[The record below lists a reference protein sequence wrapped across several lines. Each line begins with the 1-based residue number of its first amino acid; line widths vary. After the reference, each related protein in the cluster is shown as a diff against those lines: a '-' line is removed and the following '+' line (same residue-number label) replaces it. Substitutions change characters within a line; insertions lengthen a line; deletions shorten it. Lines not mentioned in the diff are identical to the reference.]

1 MSGFYIKRVKV
12 TGSGKEDAEVIF
24 TKGLNVVHG
33 PSNTG
38 KSFIFQCIDYAFG
51 ASKIKSIPESK
62 GYSKLY
68 VEIRSI
74 DDNTPI
80 TILRFL
86 DNNDI
91 FYFMCKI
98 DDINDMQRGKKL
110 KAKHDPDG
118 EDNISRFLLKQIGIF
133 DNIYL
138 VTNKNGVKKTL
149 GFRAIA
155 HLSIISETDIISE
168 EKSPVVETQNTQQ
181 TYSKSAFRY
190 LLTNQDD
197 VACKEIEKVEIRK
210 AKNDAKIDYIRNE
223 IIDLNQEREKLIEEK
238 NDFDDD
244 INDLDYYRDKIIEIE
259 CDIQKKRQ
267 AIHDTNTVNN
277 KLNLQKNKTQIML
290 DKFQLLKKQYL
301 SDIERLEFLSTGGTI
316 LSQIPMQKCPLCESE
331 IPHMLEE
338 SNTVDIFKCSNDEKV
353 KIQISLSEL
362 EVSINDLNKE
372 LQSINEMLLEGEDK
386 AKEYEVAI
394 KQISTKDLKPIKSI
408 MKTLIEQAKVNNKI
422 LNINSIIER
431 KSGEVIVFE
440 ESKKVKEDSVTD
452 GLVIEQ
458 KIYDDLCDEIKN
470 SLISC
475 GYINV
480 ENVTFD
486 VKTQDIVI
494 DGVHRLANGKGFRA
508 FFYAVFSASLISY
521 LQKIEHLFSQVLVLD
536 SPLTTLKES
545 EISEAIEDDF
555 VDSTLQNGLFKF
567 FAENFT
573 DKQVIIIDNKQPPV
587 SLMGKYNDIV
597 FTKGSSEGRYGFF

>member
-1 MSGFYIKRVKV
+1 
-12 TGSGKEDAEVIF
+12 
-24 TKGLNVVHG
+24 
-33 PSNTG
+33 
-38 KSFIFQCIDYAFG
+38 
-51 ASKIKSIPESK
+51 
-62 GYSKLY
+62 
-68 VEIRSI
+68 
-74 DDNTPI
+74 
-80 TILRFL
+80 
-86 DNNDI
+86 
-91 FYFMCKI
+91 
-98 DDINDMQRGKKL
+98 
-110 KAKHDPDG
+110 
-118 EDNISRFLLKQIGIF
+118 
-133 DNIYL
+133 
-138 VTNKNGVKKTL
+138 
-149 GFRAIA
+149 
-155 HLSIISETDIISE
+155 
-168 EKSPVVETQNTQQ
+168 
-181 TYSKSAFRY
+181 
-190 LLTNQDD
+190 
-197 VACKEIEKVEIRK
+197 
-210 AKNDAKIDYIRNE
+210 
-223 IIDLNQEREKLIEEK
+223 
-238 NDFDDD
+238 
-244 INDLDYYRDKIIEIE
+244 
-259 CDIQKKRQ
+259 
-267 AIHDTNTVNN
+267 
-277 KLNLQKNKTQIML
+277 
-290 DKFQLLKKQYL
+290 
-301 SDIERLEFLSTGGTI
+301 
-316 LSQIPMQKCPLCESE
+316 
-331 IPHMLEE
+331 MLEE